1 MNLYL
6 RKLALLERG
15 SRKKY
20 CLQIRE
26 RGLLVAVK
34 QQDTQVDCGQGQLLN
49 SDE

>member
-15 SRKKY
+15 SRKY